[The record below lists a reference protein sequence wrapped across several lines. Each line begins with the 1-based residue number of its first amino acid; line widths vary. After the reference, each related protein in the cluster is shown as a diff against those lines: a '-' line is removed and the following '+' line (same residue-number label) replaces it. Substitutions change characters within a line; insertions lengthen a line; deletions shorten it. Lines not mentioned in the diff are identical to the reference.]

1 VERVVS
7 RERFV
12 IQPLDNVI
20 YSLDAGGDHKQ
31 DCNPLEQSFSEAFIL
46 RYRKK
51 YRKLLAKRG
60 GSIKA
65 SLSAHESAYKNFFN
79 LYAQKSVQAHAS
91 LAMGFRDFYPP
102 PTPIPL
108 IRSQFAA

>member
-1 VERVVS
+1 M
-7 RERFV
+7 
-12 IQPLDNVI
+12 
-20 YSLDAGGDHKQ
+20 
-31 DCNPLEQSFSEAFIL
+31 EQMFSEAFIL
-46 RYRKK
+46 RYRK
-51 YRKLLAKRG
+51 LLAKGG

-102 PTPIPL
+102 TPIPL
-108 IRSQFAA
+108 IRSQFAV